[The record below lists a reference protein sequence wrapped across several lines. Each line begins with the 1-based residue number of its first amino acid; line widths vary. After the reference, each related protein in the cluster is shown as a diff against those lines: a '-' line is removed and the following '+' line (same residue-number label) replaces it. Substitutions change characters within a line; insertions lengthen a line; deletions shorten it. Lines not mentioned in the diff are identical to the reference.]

1 MRHIFSS
8 LLLIILFSSCT
19 KENTSKIDIY
29 LLKSFSLTTD
39 QTTNPFTQK
48 ISNAVLSETPFIVDQ
63 DIQFYTKSET
73 TFQLSRDIKDIIK
86 NYGPDKAFAVTV
98 DNQPVYY
105 GLFHPGYLS
114 SMTIGVP
121 TIDPIFY
128 FNNQIKIQFVLITGS
143 SDLLTLDN
151 RNDSRLINSLKTS
164 GRLR

>member
-29 LLKSFSLTTD
+29 LLKSFNLNTN
-39 QTTNPFTQK
+39 QTTNPFTQT
-48 ISNAVLSETPFIVDQ
+48 ISNAVLSETPFIADQ

-73 TFQLSRDIKDIIK
+73 TFQLTRDIKDIIK

-105 GLFHPGYLS
+105 GLFHPGYLN
-114 SMTIGVP
+114 SMTIGVA
-121 TIDPIFY
+121 TIDPLFT
-128 FNNQIKIQFVLITGS
+128 FNNQIKIEFVLINGS
-143 SDLLTLDN
+143 SGLLTLDN
-151 RNDSRLINSLKTS
+151 RNDDRLINSLRIS
-164 GRLR
+164 GRLK